1 MSTQRVAAES
11 SGQFR
16 LRIPRALHADLVR
29 EAKTQGVS
37 LNTYVLYLLSTRH
50 SQEMAWQDASDFYA
64 RQLRDTVREVHDMVL
79 NMTIGD
85 EPEPGGFTWR
95 STGETSVFIQ

>member
-1 MSTQRVAAES
+1 MPIQRVASES

-29 EAKTQGVS
+29 EAKVQGVS